1 MKRTYKALLLSTF
14 MIFGIYSCSLSTN
27 TSDTKI
33 KASKPENSKGL
44 VGKAVFPASRKQES
58 NFRIKNHGFKTKAT
72 VTDIGSVSTISVI
85 TLGQNTSI
93 ATGLT
98 DVLGNFQLDMSKLTL
113 TANAIYILEAS
124 KRTGEDVETI
134 RTYIKWNGTS
144 WESITTGDV
153 IINENTTAISIIA
166 SYLSVSSIDLISKID
181 PANLTD
187 IFDSTNANVL
197 ISKDDITNVAKLVT
211 SVLLGERDPI
221 ALIKYDAT
229 KPYKYY
235 VDQVYNYN
243 NIATKNG
250 CTGCS
255 FIGADFSNSG
265 ASLAGK
271 DLSYA
276 DLSGQDLSKQD
287 LSGTILIGADLS
299 GATLPKDLSYLNL
312 SDTNLTGQN
321 LTQMDVKG
329 TNFSR
334 ANLTGTILSDETTL
348 KDLTQARFTEANFTN
363 ASLVGANLSKVYL
376 FETVMDNTNIKKAN
390 FEKADLTG
398 VNLSNVQGKD
408 FTDVSFKDT
417 TLIGS
422 SFSGLD
428 LTNIDLSTANVQGS
442 DFSKTII
449 YNKVINTNLQNCD
462 FSEANI
468 QFFYAQYLNIS
479 GANFSKATLKYID
492 FKNIN
497 AKNSDFSEATL
508 DDIYFSDSN
517 FESTSFQKAIFLNNF
532 YINNSNLRK
541 SIFDEA
547 KVNSSGSINSS
558 DISYASI
565 VNADLTNV
573 TISVTNADYAKFD
586 NSKIYSF
593 KGIGDFF
600 INNKYSVN
608 PPKSQSSVFI
618 DTQTT
623 EPHEFTDARG
633 RIYTYYSYT
642 KNSGVEFSYSST
654 KNETNRINS
663 ELVFDSS
670 TFYDYGNWHS
680 NYTSNSYE
688 YGYYYNTFTFGW
700 MFFGNNTCSETR
712 FLRNTNNQVTRSVGG
727 VKPDIDYETTKYDIE
742 PSNSIK
748 GISFK
753 NTIFSDI
760 YYSYYPIIYGS
771 FVNSD
776 FTGAISSQFV
786 GYCKNCNFTNSSIQN
801 IKIVSINS
809 NFMNVTASLSDSY
822 IKDSSLQITGDITN
836 SLLINSNI
844 NISTT
849 NDFSGLNNWSINS
862 TNNFK
867 NVRCSKQHSSVSTI
881 TDNCNNVTVNVSGAS
896 SYFVD
901 FCSKVGTY
909 NYGFGQTITY
919 N

>member
-14 MIFGIYSCSLSTN
+14 MIFGIYSCGLPTN
-27 TSDTKI
+27 NTAETKI

-72 VTDIGSVSTISVI
+72 ATDIGSVSTISVI
-85 TLGQNTSI
+85 TLGQNISI

-197 ISKDDITNVAKLVT
+197 ISKDDITSVAKLVT

-271 DLSYA
+271 DLSYS

-334 ANLTGTILSDETTL
+334 ANLTGAILSDETTL
-348 KDLTQARFTEANFTN
+348 KDLTQARFTGANFTN

-376 FETVMDNTNIKKAN
+376 FETIMDNTNIKKAN

-449 YNKVINTNLQNCD
+449 KNKRINTNLQNCN

-468 QFFYAQYLNIS
+468 DDSHTDITYVILSNNIIGKPFTTSIEYLNDPEKYCYPATVKDSFYNVDLS
-479 GANFSKATLKYID
+479 G
-492 FKNIN
+492 
-497 AKNSDFSEATL
+497 
-508 DDIYFSDSN
+508 SN
-517 FESTSFQKAIFLNNF
+517 FEKANI
-532 YINNSNLRK
+532 
-541 SIFDEA
+541 
-547 KVNSSGSINSS
+547 
-558 DISYASI
+558 
-565 VNADLTNV
+565 
-573 TISVTNADYAKFD
+573 
-586 NSKIYSF
+586 
-593 KGIGDFF
+593 
-600 INNKYSVN
+600 
-608 PPKSQSSVFI
+608 
-618 DTQTT
+618 
-623 EPHEFTDARG
+623 
-633 RIYTYYSYT
+633 
-642 KNSGVEFSYSST
+642 
-654 KNETNRINS
+654 
-663 ELVFDSS
+663 
-670 TFYDYGNWHS
+670 
-680 NYTSNSYE
+680 
-688 YGYYYNTFTFGW
+688 
-700 MFFGNNTCSETR
+700 
-712 FLRNTNNQVTRSVGG
+712 
-727 VKPDIDYETTKYDIE
+727 
-742 PSNSIK
+742 SNSIFYN
-748 GISFK
+748 I
-753 NTIFSDI
+753 D
-760 YYSYYPIIYGS
+760 
-771 FVNSD
+771 
-776 FTGAISSQFV
+776 
-786 GYCKNCNFTNSSIQN
+786 CKNCNFSDASFQNVRIDNSNLDSSYFSGFTIEEGKIFYILSSNLVKSTFKDISSVKDKSFYIYTPDISYSSFDNVKADVNLASNKSDYLKIRNSTFEGFSSNKADYLDIDSTDFFYIYIPYDFSGYNGPSIYTDRAALIFYQYTIFDKEYQSYADLKSYISKEINKEPYPLSKKIHISNIKINFFSISAIDSIFSNINSNPNYSSFLDKMIWIGNSYFKNTKFENSTFNGENIIFINSTATNSKFYTAHFEVNSSIP
-801 IKIVSINS
+801 
-809 NFMNVTASLSDSY
+809 
-822 IKDSSLQITGDITN
+822 
-836 SLLINSNI
+836 
-844 NISTT
+844 
-849 NDFSGLNNWSINS
+849 
-862 TNNFK
+862 
-867 NVRCSKQHSSVSTI
+867 H
-881 TDNCNNVTVNVSGAS
+881 
-896 SYFVD
+896 SYFD
-901 FCSKVGTY
+901 DPNYYTDISRYSNRIIFSENTCSVEYHGTKPYPEVGVKLYRSSCSDYFNLTE
-909 NYGFGQTITY
+909 
-919 N
+919 

>member
-1 MKRTYKALLLSTF
+1 MKRTYKALLLSIF

-72 VTDIGSVSTISVI
+72 ATDIGSVSTISVI

-124 KRTGEDVETI
+124 KRTGENVETI

-187 IFDSTNANVL
+187 IYDSTNANVL

-255 FIGADFSNSG
+255 FIGADLSNSG
-265 ASLAGK
+265 ASLSGK
-271 DLSYA
+271 DLSYS

-334 ANLTGTILSDETTL
+334 ANLTGAILSDETTL
-348 KDLTQARFTEANFTN
+348 KDLTQARFTGANFTN

-376 FETVMDNTNIKKAN
+376 FETIMDNTNIKKAN

-449 YNKVINTNLQNCD
+449 KNKRINTNLQNCN

-468 QFFYAQYLNIS
+468 GDSNDLYNPYTFDNTNLS
-479 GANFSKATLKYID
+479 GSNFEKATITARFNNVECKSCNFSAINFKGVSFISSNLESSIFSNFQIEEQFTFYVKDSNLSKVTFKDIKQNFNVYYKVYI
-492 FKNIN
+492 
-497 AKNSDFSEATL
+497 KNSDLTYSVFDNVIFPNSYLYSSKANFLQIKNSEIGTIKFNKADFLDIDNSKLGYVLIRNAYSDYTL
-508 DDIYFSDSN
+508 FGRMTGYTNFMNRLDTFLTNSTYNLSKGVKISNSYIDTIDANVIDSN
-517 FESTSFQKAIFLNNF
+517 F
-532 YINNSNLRK
+532 SNLK
-541 SIFDEA
+541 SD
-547 KVNSSGSINSS
+547 
-558 DISYASI
+558 
-565 VNADLTNV
+565 
-573 TISVTNADYAKFD
+573 
-586 NSKIYSF
+586 
-593 KGIGDFF
+593 
-600 INNKYSVN
+600 
-608 PPKSQSSVFI
+608 
-618 DTQTT
+618 
-623 EPHEFTDARG
+623 
-633 RIYTYYSYT
+633 
-642 KNSGVEFSYSST
+642 
-654 KNETNRINS
+654 RINS
-663 ELVFDSS
+663 
-670 TFYDYGNWHS
+670 FYESYSPMRDNVVIISGYFKNTNFLNCKVGN
-680 NYTSNSYE
+680 T
-688 YGYYYNTFTFGW
+688 GRFFYYYNQIPSNFLNWAYFVNVTSSNSSFFTSHIETNSYLPLNMDAHLEHSELLRIKYAKPSYCTFT
-700 MFFGNNTCSETR
+700 
-712 FLRNTNNQVTRSVGG
+712 
-727 VKPDIDYETTKYDIE
+727 IE
-742 PSNSIK
+742 E
-748 GISFK
+748 
-753 NTIFSDI
+753 
-760 YYSYYPIIYGS
+760 
-771 FVNSD
+771 
-776 FTGAISSQFV
+776 A
-786 GYCKNCNFTNSSIQN
+786 
-801 IKIVSINS
+801 
-809 NFMNVTASLSDSY
+809 SDSSAGY
-822 IKDSSLQITGDITN
+822 DYVEHSCE
-836 SLLINSNI
+836 SNPDEI
-844 NISTT
+844 L
-849 NDFSGLNNWSINS
+849 FY
-862 TNNFK
+862 K
-867 NVRCSKQHSSVSTI
+867 
-881 TDNCNNVTVNVSGAS
+881 
-896 SYFVD
+896 
-901 FCSKVGTY
+901 
-909 NYGFGQTITY
+909 
-919 N
+919 